1 MLQLMTAEQPI
12 SHDPRILLPG
22 EAGFNLE
29 QRPITMQSL
38 WEDNHSQKA
47 NRRRARFDE
56 DERNHDLVTIFRCSD
71 SRYIIT
77 YRGAIAIST
86 IAAGGPKKQFEGIC
100 SDQSSRGILILP
112 HENCGGLGFK
122 SILEEFGLPEDADEV
137 ANYLDNPNNVPTSD
151 PGAMA
156 LLTARIVS
164 RIIPDK
170 PVLASVHNHETGDIF
185 PLVAY
190 YGGKPDFS
198 AGVPNEFARFFNA
211 QGNYV
216 ANLKTEI
223 PNLKQIQEKQDKVK
237 LVAIVRSRRPLESIL
252 PETTRI
258 PGSTFRI
265 VSSRPED
272 GDLTRIDPDD
282 AKLVMG
288 QARYPFDHF
297 DATLNRVLIAMER
310 METAREMATMLFDKQ
325 YTKAFAAKPGTEVYI
340 AQTNNGVIEKIE
352 KFPLDLV
359 A

>member
-1 MLQLMTAEQPI
+1 MTAERPTPR
-12 SHDPRILLPG
+12 DPNILVPG

-29 QRPITMQSL
+29 QRPITIGSL
-38 WEDNHSQKA
+38 LIDNRSQKA

-77 YRGAIAIST
+77 YRGAIAVST

-100 SDQSSRGILILP
+100 SDDSSRGILILP

-137 ANYLDNPNNVPTSD
+137 ADYLHNPANVPTSD

-156 LLTARIVS
+156 LLSARMVS
-164 RIIPDK
+164 RIIPSK

-190 YGGKPDFS
+190 YNGKPDFG
-198 AGVPNEFARFFNA
+198 AGVPSEFTKFFNA
-211 QGNYV
+211 QANYV
-216 ANLKTEI
+216 AHLRTEI
-223 PNLKQIQEKQDKVK
+223 PNLKEIQTEQNKVK
-237 LVAIVRSRRPLESIL
+237 LLAIVRSRRPLESIL

-258 PGSTFRI
+258 PGSAFRI

-282 AKLVMG
+282 AKLVIG

-297 DATLNRVLIAMER
+297 STLDRVLVAMES
-310 METAREMATMLFDKQ
+310 METAREMATMLFDKP
-325 YTKAFAAKPGTEVYI
+325 YTKAFAAKPGTEVYV
-340 AQTNNGVIEKIE
+340 AQANNGVIEKIE
-352 KFPLDLV
+352 EFPLK
-359 A
+359 